1 MKLAFPWQEAR
12 YRYSSA
18 NRMQHSRTVCQTIDG
33 EKVINN
39 AYIEAYSGDD
49 GSVSFICFTPIGFL
63 CHTTSLRGAKESID
77 KWLDKA
83 GFKIIEEKYSTF
95 A

>member
-18 NRMQHSRTVCQTIDG
+18 NRMQYSRTVCQTVDDEKIVNSVYIDAHDDEG
-33 EKVINN
+33 NN
-39 AYIEAYSGDD
+39 
-49 GSVSFICFTPIGFL
+49 SFICFTPIGFL
-63 CHTTSLRGAKESID
+63 CHSTSLSGAKKAID
-77 KWLDKA
+77 NWLNKA

-95 A
+95 V